1 MIKKISKE
9 IEEVKMEINYKK
21 IKLFKNISNQA
32 IIRNL
37 KIKSNNLKNNDD

>member
-21 IKLFKNISNQA
+21 IKLFKKISN
-32 IIRNL
+32 
-37 KIKSNNLKNNDD
+37 

>member
-21 IKLFKNISNQA
+21 IKLFKNISN
-32 IIRNL
+32 
-37 KIKSNNLKNNDD
+37 